1 MNVSK
6 LMQIFSLNWLSHKKK
21 PIKKIPKKLKNARPH
36 RHGNSL
42 YNIYTYIYALLSKTQ
57 TTIRSTKTKNKL
69 TKKKKH
75 TKTPNEKPK
84 KTHDMKRNQIEHYAT
99 PLLFTI
105 AHFPAHVTHKTCA
118 LTNKI
123 VSLYVSN
130 GVPHSKYI
138 KKTTLKLN

>member
-21 PIKKIPKKLKNARPH
+21 PKKKIPKKLKNARPH

-75 TKTPNEKPK
+75 TPKPQTKNPK
-84 KTHDMKRNQIEHYAT
+84 KHTWHETKPNRTPCHASSVHNRPLSRTRHPQNVCTHQQNCFSIRIERCT
-99 PLLFTI
+99 SL
-105 AHFPAHVTHKTCA
+105 
-118 LTNKI
+118 KI
-123 VSLYVSN
+123 
-130 GVPHSKYI
+130 K
-138 KKTTLKLN
+138 

>member
-1 MNVSK
+1 M
-6 LMQIFSLNWLSHKKK
+6 
-21 PIKKIPKKLKNARPH
+21 
-36 RHGNSL
+36 
-42 YNIYTYIYALLSKTQ
+42 LSKTQ

-69 TKKKKH
+69 TKKN

-84 KTHDMKRNQIEHYAT
+84 KTHDMKRNQIEHHAT

-130 GVPHSKYI
+130 GVPHSK
-138 KKTTLKLN
+138 KKKKNNSKTETKPKPPCET

>member
-1 MNVSK
+1 M
-6 LMQIFSLNWLSHKKK
+6 
-21 PIKKIPKKLKNARPH
+21 
-36 RHGNSL
+36 
-42 YNIYTYIYALLSKTQ
+42 LSKTQ
-57 TTIRSTKTKNKL
+57 TIRSTKTKNKL
-69 TKKKKH
+69 TKKKTHENPKR
-75 TKTPNEKPK
+75 KSQK
-84 KTHDMKRNQIEHYAT
+84 KTHDMKRNQIEHHAT

-138 KKTTLKLN
+138 KKTTLKLKLNPNPDVKPNLKTF

>member
-1 MNVSK
+1 M
-6 LMQIFSLNWLSHKKK
+6 
-21 PIKKIPKKLKNARPH
+21 KNARPH

-42 YNIYTYIYALLSKTQ
+42 YNIYTYIYALLSKPQ

-69 TKKKKH
+69 TKKKNTHETPKR
-75 TKTPNEKPK
+75 KTQK
-84 KTHDMKRNQIEHYAT
+84 KTHDMKRNQIEHHAT

-105 AHFPAHVTHKTCA
+105 AHFLAHVTHKTCA

-130 GVPHSKYI
+130 GVPHSKY
-138 KKTTLKLN
+138 KKNNSKTETKPNPRCET